1 MLHLLCEQARQG
13 ALVHFRCVRHSTNSS
28 TLLSPTVPVPTEG
41 RRSIFQPTPLF
52 DEMTFITL
60 LTYFKE

>member
-1 MLHLLCEQARQG
+1 MVSLPLATQSKQHKSA
-13 ALVHFRCVRHSTNSS
+13 
-28 TLLSPTVPVPTEG
+28 SPTVPAPAEG
-41 RRSIFQPTPLF
+41 RRGIFQPTPLF